1 MSRSDKPNQS
11 FTEFRNKKRLAEE
24 QIQKILNDFS
34 AEFEVTIRDIDHENR
49 HVVGRGPI
57 VISVKIDTEFWKI

>member
-1 MSRSDKPNQS
+1 MNQPNQS

-34 AEFEVTIRDIDHENR
+34 EEFGVIIRDIDHENR
-49 HVVGRGPI
+49 HVVGRSPI
-57 VISVKIDTEFWKI
+57 VISVKIDTEF